1 LARRALVMTLG
12 CYGALKIVGVIII
25 IIIIIIIR
33 TLYYTIYYKMKY
45 SIPSKYLEKY

>member
-12 CYGALKIVGVIII
+12 CYGALKIVGVII